1 MTAAQPRPVG
11 PALWA
16 VPGPPL
22 TSEFTGDIG
31 VARANITPPIGINA
45 RNWGA
50 AAHDVAKGVHRPLTA
65 TVLAL
70 STASDPAPL
79 VLIAADLG
87 WWKSREDEWL
97 VRSAILET
105 CGLEPARLLLSLS
118 HTHAGPNLYREDH
131 AKPGGDQIAPYLES
145 LREKL
150 TAATRK
156 ALATRRPARLLW
168 RYGRCDLAQNRDLPR
183 PAESRHIV
191 GWNPAEPADDTL
203 LVGRIED
210 VATKRPLATIV
221 NYACHP
227 TTLAAGNRL
236 LSPDFPGAMRELIEA
251 TTQAPCVFLQGASGD
266 LGTAAQHGADPL
278 VADRLGRRLGHAVL
292 SVLESWPDALHV
304 IDEVVES
311 GAPLGIAHA
320 HPPVESSAL
329 CASQHAVDL
338 ALKPLESIDQIEAAL
353 RACTDRALQERLTRK
368 RAVRRIVGDG
378 SSSPQPLWL
387 WRIGDAAIVA
397 HPNEAYSHF
406 QVELRRRFAP
416 RPVVVLNITNGYAGY
431 LPPRDHYTRHQ
442 YSVWVTP
449 FAAGSLEKLT
459 EAAHDGLRAL
469 FPEKTS

>member
-1 MTAAQPRPVG
+1 MTLLTTAFVG
-11 PALWA
+11 
-16 VPGPPL
+16 
-22 TSEFTGDIG
+22 EIG
-31 VARANITPPIGINA
+31 VARTDITPPVGINA

-50 AAHDVAKGVHRPLTA
+50 ATHDVAEGVHRPLTA
-65 TVLAL
+65 TALAL

-87 WWKSREDEWL
+87 WWKSRDDEAF
-97 VRSAILET
+97 VRHAILEA
-105 CGLEPARLLLSLS
+105 CRLDPARLLLSLS

-145 LREKL
+145 LREQL
-150 TAATRK
+150 TATTRE
-156 ALATRRPARLLW
+156 ALAARRPARLSW

-191 GWNPAEPADDTL
+191 GWNPADHADDTL
-203 LVGRIED
+203 LVGRIDD
-210 VATKRPLATIV
+210 VATGRPLATIV

-227 TTLAAGNRL
+227 TTLAAGNRQ
-236 LSPDFPGAMRELIEA
+236 LSPDFPGAMRELVEA
-251 TTQAPCVFLQGASGD
+251 GTQAPCIFLQGASGD

-304 IDEVVES
+304 VDEVVES
-311 GAPLGIAHA
+311 GAPLGIAHPHQPA
-320 HPPVESSAL
+320 ESSAL
-329 CASQHAVDL
+329 RASQEAVDL
-338 ALKPLESIDQIEAAL
+338 ALKPLESIAEIEAAL
-353 RACTDRALQERLTRK
+353 RACTDRALQERLWRK

-387 WRIGDAAIVA
+387 WRVGDAAIVA
-397 HPNEAYSHF
+397 HPNEAYSHL
-406 QVELRRRFAP
+406 QLELRRRFTP
-416 RPVVVLNITNGYAGY
+416 RPIVVLNVTNGYAGY

-449 FAAGSLEKLT
+449 FAEDSLEKLI
-459 EAAHDGLRAL
+459 EAARAGLQLL
-469 FPEKTS
+469 FPENTP